1 MADYY
6 ISPTGSGSKSGAGIE
21 NACTLSQLDKILA
34 NALPGDRILVIA
46 DKGDYNITKSISLT
60 HGGTEN
66 GAITIKGISSSGADM
81 AATFVSN
88 RAETYSLHSVQGQ
101 EVFRLLDGA
110 NHLTF
115 ENMNFQ
121 DVNTAFRLAGTLEEI
136 SLEHMSA
143 DNINRFVYNLATGDA
158 TSATVSGLT
167 IKDVDVTGFAKA
179 VVSLRYDTNNVLIEG
194 VTGDSQHVD
203 GSNFATGVQ
212 LDGTVHSV
220 IVKDTK
226 MGNITDTVNRYWNGD
241 GFATEKD
248 VYDVAFINTYAYN
261 NTDAGYDLKSSQT
274 TLVNAVAEGNTRNF
288 RFWATD
294 TVLENVTGLNPV
306 YHGGI
311 STLPANIWLAANAKV
326 TVRDSEF
333 TDDTGK
339 ALLFDLKN
347 AGTIL
352 TVENI
357 VTNQVDASDILS
369 SLSSKLIGAL
379 NAVTKPT
386 LPAIETPATAP
397 EVVKDEPAKV
407 EDSKPVEA
415 PVKKVIEGTALN
427 DTLGGTTGNDTV
439 LGHNGQDVLNGG
451 TGNDTL
457 DGGRNEDV
465 LNGGEGNDSL
475 FGGVNADTI
484 QGEAGNDI
492 VYGDVAALTAAIAA
506 GNDNV
511 YGGDG
516 SDTIFGD
523 GESMVTAQGGKD
535 YLWGG
540 NGDDVIYGDAK
551 SLAAGS
557 AGGKDVLYGD
567 DGNDTLYGDGATSD
581 ASAGGDDKLYG
592 GKGNDV
598 LHGGG
603 GNDLFVFEGKG
614 FGNDVIADFS
624 RAEGNRD
631 KIDLSQMKVAFEDLD
646 LKVVGKDTII
656 TFVSGDTLVV
666 KNFTGLTKDDIIAA
680 VKSDGSALKA
690 YEKVTASGVETNKTD
705 YTLIGGA
712 KTLTYQGSED
722 FKGVANGLD
731 NLVTAGSGADT
742 VYGGGGN
749 DKLYG
754 LDGNDQ
760 LYGGDGNDTLYGRE
774 DNDRLFGDAGNDNMM
789 GDGGNDVLYG
799 GRGNDALSGG
809 AGSDRFV
816 FAKGDGNDAIADFG
830 ADDFID
836 FSGTSLKF
844 SDIQVVDVADGTLLR
859 YGADSIL
866 LKGVETVDSH
876 QFIFA

>member
-6 ISPTGSGSKSGAGIE
+6 ISPTGSGSKNGVGIE
-21 NACTLSQLDKILA
+21 NASTLSQLDKILA
-34 NALPGDRILVIA
+34 NAQPGDRILLIA
-46 DKGDYNITKSISLT
+46 DQGDYNITKSISLT

-66 GAITIKGISSSGADM
+66 GAITIKGISSAGADM

-88 RAETYSLHSVQGQ
+88 RAETYSPQAVQGQ

-110 NHLTF
+110 DHLTF

-121 DVNTAFRLAGTLEEI
+121 DVNTAFRLAGTLEGI
-136 SLEHMSA
+136 SLEHMTA

-179 VVSLRYDTNNVLIEG
+179 VVSLRYDTNNVVIED
-194 VTGDSQHVD
+194 VSGDSQHID
-203 GSNFATGVQ
+203 GSNFATGIQ

-220 IVKDTK
+220 VVKDTK
-226 MGNITDTVNRYWNGD
+226 MGNITDTVNKYWNGD

-261 NTDAGYDLKSSQT
+261 NTDAGYDLKSSST

-306 YHGGI
+306 YHGGS
-311 STLPANIWLAANAKV
+311 STLPSNIWLAANAKV
-326 TVRDSEF
+326 TVKDSEF

-347 AGTIL
+347 SGTIL

-357 VTNQVDASDILS
+357 VTNQTDASDILS
-369 SLSSKLIGAL
+369 SLSSKLLGVL
-379 NAVTKPT
+379 NAITKPT
-386 LPAIETPATAP
+386 LPAVETP
-397 EVVKDEPAKV
+397 VVDEPAKV
-407 EDSKPVEA
+407 EDDKPAES
-415 PVKKVIEGTALN
+415 PVKTSIDGTALN
-427 DTLGGTTGNDTV
+427 DALSGTVGDDTV
-439 LGHNGQDVLNGG
+439 FGHNGQDVLDGG
-451 TGNDTL
+451 AGSDTL

-465 LNGGEGNDSL
+465 LNGGDGNDSL

-484 QGEAGNDI
+484 QGQAGDDV
-492 VYGDVAALTAAIAA
+492 VYGDVAALTAAVAA

-511 YGGDG
+511 EGGDG
-516 SDTIFGD
+516 NDVIFGD
-523 GESMVTAQGGKD
+523 GEQMVTAQGGKD

-540 NGDDVIYGDAK
+540 NGNDVIYGDAK
-551 SLAAGS
+551 SLTAGS

-624 RAEGNRD
+624 RSEGNRD
-631 KIDLSQMKVAFEDLD
+631 KIDLSQMKVAFEDLE
-646 LKVVGKDTII
+646 LTVVGKDTVI
-656 TFVSGDTLVV
+656 TFASGDTLVV

-680 VKSDGSALKA
+680 VKSDASALKA
-690 YEKVTASGVETNKTD
+690 YERTTTTGVETNKTD
-705 YTLIGGA
+705 YTLGSDA
-712 KTLTYQGSED
+712 KTLAYQGSES
-722 FKGVANGLD
+722 FRGVANDLD

-742 VYGGGGN
+742 VYGRGGN

-760 LYGGDGNDTLYGRE
+760 LYGGDGNDTLYGRQ
-774 DNDRLFGDAGNDNMM
+774 DNDNLSGDAGNDNLM
-789 GDGGNDVLYG
+789 GDGGNDVLNG
-799 GRGNDALSGG
+799 GRGNDNLSGG
-809 AGSDRFV
+809 ADSDRFV
-816 FAKGDGNDAIADFG
+816 FSKGDGNDVIADFG
-830 ADDFID
+830 TDDFID

-844 SDIQVVDVADGTLLR
+844 SDVQVVDTGADILLR

>member
-6 ISPTGSGSKSGAGIE
+6 ISPTGSGSKNGAGIE
-21 NACTLSQLDKILA
+21 NASTLSQLDKILA
-34 NALPGDRILVIA
+34 NAQPGDRILLIA

-66 GAITIKGISSSGADM
+66 GAITIKGISSAGADM

-88 RAETYSLHSVQGQ
+88 RAQTYSPQAVQGQ

-110 NHLTF
+110 DHLKF

-121 DVNTAFRLAGTLEEI
+121 DVNTAFRLAGTLEGI
-136 SLEHMSA
+136 SLEHMKA
-143 DNINRFVYNLATGDA
+143 DNINRFVYNLVTGTA
-158 TSATVSGLT
+158 TSATVSDLT
-167 IKDVDVTGFAKA
+167 IKDVDVSGFAKA
-179 VVSLRYDTNNVLIEG
+179 VVSLRYDTNNVVIED
-194 VTGDSQHVD
+194 VTGDSQHID
-203 GSNFATGVQ
+203 GSNFATGIQ

-261 NTDAGYDLKSSQT
+261 NTDAGYDLKSSKT
-274 TLVNAVAEGNTRNF
+274 TLINAVAEGNTRNF
-288 RFWATD
+288 RFWAAD

-306 YHGGI
+306 YHGGS
-311 STLPANIWLAANAKV
+311 STLPSNIWLAANAKV
-326 TVRDSEF
+326 TVKDSEF
-333 TDDTGK
+333 LDQTGK

-347 AGTIL
+347 SGTVL
-352 TVENI
+352 TVENT
-357 VTNQVDASDILS
+357 VTNQLDKSAILASS
-369 SLSSKLIGAL
+369 SSKLIGFLGDLAS
-379 NAVTKPT
+379 KPSAPVET
-386 LPAIETPATAP
+386 PPAPLPAPP
-397 EVVKDEPAKV
+397 V
-407 EDSKPVEA
+407 EDSKPAEDTGPKPVNGTVEND
-415 PVKKVIEGTALN
+415 ALN
-427 DTLGGTTGNDTV
+427 GAGGDDLV
-439 LGHNGQDVLNGG
+439 FGHNGQDVLGG
-451 TGNDTL
+451 GAGNDTL

-465 LNGGEGNDSL
+465 LNGGDGNDSL
-475 FGGVNADTI
+475 SGGVNADSI
-484 QGEAGNDI
+484 QGEAGDDI
-492 VYGDVAALTAAIAA
+492 VYGDVAVLTAAIAA

-516 SDTIFGD
+516 NDVIFGD
-523 GESMVTAQGGKD
+523 GESMTAAVGGKD

-540 NGDDVIYGDAK
+540 NGNDVIYGDAK
-551 SLAAGS
+551 SLTAGS
-557 AGGKDVLYGD
+557 TGGKDVLNGD

-581 ASAGGDDKLYG
+581 ASVGGDDKLNG
-592 GKGNDV
+592 GKGDDV
-598 LHGGG
+598 LYGGG

-624 RAEGNRD
+624 RSAGNQD

-656 TFVSGDTLVV
+656 TFASGDTLLV

-680 VKSDGSALKA
+680 VKSDASALKA
-690 YEKVTASGVETNKTD
+690 YERTTATGVETNKTD
-705 YTLIGGA
+705 YALGSDA
-712 KTLTYQGSED
+712 KTLAYQGSEN
-722 FKGVANGLD
+722 FKGVANSLD

-742 VYGGGGN
+742 VYGAGGN

-760 LYGGDGNDTLYGRE
+760 LYGGDGNDTLYGRQ
-774 DNDRLFGDAGNDNMM
+774 DNDNLSGDAGNDNLM
-789 GDGGNDVLYG
+789 GDSGNDVLNG
-799 GRGNDALSGG
+799 GRGNDNLAGG
-809 AGSDRFV
+809 ADADRFV
-816 FAKGDGNDAIADFG
+816 FDKGDGNDVVADFG
-830 ADDFID
+830 TDDFID

-844 SDIQVVDVADGTLLR
+844 SDIQVVDTGTDILLR